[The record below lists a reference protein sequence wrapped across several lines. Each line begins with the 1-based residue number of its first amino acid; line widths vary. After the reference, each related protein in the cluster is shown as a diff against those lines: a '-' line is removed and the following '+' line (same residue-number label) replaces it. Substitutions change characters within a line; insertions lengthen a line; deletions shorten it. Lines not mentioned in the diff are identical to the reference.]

1 MAELKNP
8 RDFPKALALLQ
19 TIDISLYVIT
29 CVVIYRY
36 VGEDVKSPALSSAGL
51 TVSKICYGLALP
63 TVSRFVLVQASE

>member
-8 RDFPKALALLQ
+8 KDFPKALALLQ

-36 VGEDVKSPALSSAGL
+36 VGEDVKSPALSSAGI
-51 TVSKICYGLALP
+51 TVSKICYGIALP
-63 TVSRFVLVQASE
+63 TLCSFLLG